1 MQSPQ
6 YTPMKKMEVDMR
18 PLDAE
23 EEKAQEGRHGL
34 SISDLYSVIDVR
46 RKLKKV
52 GTVFPYLTCTLYLT

>member
-23 EEKAQEGRHGL
+23 EEKAQEGRHSI
-34 SISDLYSVIDVR
+34 SISDLYSVIDLHFR
-46 RKLKKV
+46 
-52 GTVFPYLTCTLYLT
+52 YHLYVLLDSNIR